1 MAVSSGKRG
10 GKMRIFLLEVKRVLR
25 TRMTW
30 VLLGVSLALTAFL
43 AYIPVTYEGAV
54 IEEDGKETE
63 LQGIQ
68 AARFYRQ
75 YNDTIYG
82 EVTAEKL
89 REAIEKRLEIYP
101 VYDSEYGENI
111 PSDVYYKELAPSEP
125 YVHGIREVFA
135 DPKTGIAPQMLEIPP
150 EYAEGYYER
159 LTERLSSIMKMEQKD
174 YPSAEKIAQEKFGKV
189 ERPYT
194 YYYGANSN
202 SMDYQVLLIFA
213 VTIFCVVIAAPV
225 FSAEYQ
231 TGADDI
237 LRCTRHGRLKLAA
250 VKILSALLITGTAF
264 VLCGALFILITNSLF
279 GWEGTK
285 TSIQILYSATSLPAC
300 HVGQLQWANLA
311 GSFLILLSC
320 ISFTLFL
327 SARMKNNVS
336 ALAAGLFF
344 VILPVVA
351 EAALPGAAGT
361 WLGCFLPS
369 GGIGMS
375 NCLLYSLVDYHFL
388 HVGQASVWNVD
399 LLLIVRA
406 AEIPLFI
413 FLTAYTYCRKGSA
426 K

>member
-10 GKMRIFLLEVKRVLR
+10 GKMRLFLLEIKRVLR

-30 VLLGVSLALTAFL
+30 LLLSASLALTAFM

-54 IEEDGKETE
+54 IEEDGKETVLE
-63 LQGIQ
+63 GLR
-68 AARFYRQ
+68 AVRHYRQ

-82 EVTAEKL
+82 EVTAKKL
-89 REAIEKRLEIYP
+89 REAVEKRLEIYP

-111 PSDVYYKELAPSEP
+111 PSKLYYEELALSEP
-125 YVHGIREVFA
+125 YMHGIREVCA
-135 DPKTGIAPQMLEIPP
+135 DPGTGIAPQTLEIRP
-150 EYAEGYYER
+150 EDAEQYYEKM
-159 LTERLSSIMKMEQKD
+159 TERLSSIMEMEQKD
-174 YPSAEKIAQEKFGKV
+174 YPSAEKLALEKFEKV

-237 LRCTRHGRLKLAA
+237 LRCTRHGRLRLAA
-250 VKILSALLITGTAF
+250 TKILSALLITGTAF
-264 VLCGALFILITNSLF
+264 VLCGVLFILITNSLF

-285 TSIQILYSATSLPAC
+285 TSIQILYSATSLPAYD
-300 HVGQLQWANLA
+300 VGQLQWANLA
-311 GSFLILLSC
+311 GSFLILLSG

-375 NCLLYSLVDYHFL
+375 NCLLYSLIDYHFL

-399 LLLIVRA
+399 MLLLIRA

-413 FLTAYTYCRKGSA
+413 FLAAYTYCRKGSV
-426 K
+426 

>member
-1 MAVSSGKRG
+1 MAVPSGKRG
-10 GKMRIFLLEVKRVLR
+10 GKMRLFLLEIRRVLR

-30 VLLGVSLALTAFL
+30 VLLGGSLALTAVL
-43 AYIPVTYEGAV
+43 AYIPVTYEGVV

-63 LQGIQ
+63 LRGIQ
-68 AARFYRQ
+68 AARYYQQ

-82 EVTAEKL
+82 EVTAKKL
-89 REAIEKRLEIYP
+89 REAVEKRLEIYP
-101 VYDSEYGENI
+101 IYDSEYGENI
-111 PSDVYYKELAPSEP
+111 PSNVYYGELALSEP
-125 YVHGIREVFA
+125 YVHGIREVCA
-135 DPKTGIAPQMLEIPP
+135 DLKTGIAPQTLEIRP
-150 EYAEGYYER
+150 EDAEKYYER
-159 LTERLSSIMKMEQKD
+159 LTERLASVMEMEQKD
-174 YPSAEKIAQEKFGKV
+174 YPSAEKLALEKFEKV

-194 YYYGANSN
+194 YYYGANAN

-237 LRCTRHGRLKLAA
+237 LRCTRHGRLRLA
-250 VKILSALLITGTAF
+250 VTKILSALLITGTAF
-264 VLCGALFILITNSLF
+264 ALCGVLFILITNSLF

-285 TSIQILYSATSLPAC
+285 TSIQILYSATSLPAYN
-300 HVGQLQWANLA
+300 VGQLQWANLA
-311 GSFLILLSC
+311 GSFLILMSGV
-320 ISFTLFL
+320 SFTLFL

-351 EAALPGAAGT
+351 EAALPEAAGM

-388 HVGQASVWNVD
+388 HMGQASVWNVD
-399 LLLIVRA
+399 LLLVARA

-413 FLTAYTYCRKGSA
+413 SMAAYTYCRKGSA
-426 K
+426 